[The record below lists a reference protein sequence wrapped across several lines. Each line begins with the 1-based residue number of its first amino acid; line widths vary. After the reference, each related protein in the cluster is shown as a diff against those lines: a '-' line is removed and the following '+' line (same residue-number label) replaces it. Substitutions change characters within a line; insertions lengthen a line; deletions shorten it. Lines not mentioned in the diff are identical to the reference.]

1 MGMRLHEI
9 HPAIVHFPIALL
21 PTALGADALGRA
33 SGNAALMGMGRRAMA
48 LTAVSAAIS
57 GVAGLIAQEEV
68 RAEGRARDLLITHRN
83 LNIVFTTKT
92 AALALKRSRRSRPS
106 RGYLAVG
113 LAALGLVS
121 YTGYIGS
128 HMVYEYGV
136 GVKEAG
142 GIPEGASPE
151 LEPGNMGDVAR
162 RAAGDIRQGLARA
175 AQEIANGELVPALT
189 RGG

>member
-1 MGMRLHEI
+1 MSIRLHEI

-48 LTAVSAAIS
+48 LTAISAAVS

-83 LNIVFTTKT
+83 LNIVFTTT
-92 AALALKRSRRSRPS
+92 TIALALRRARRSRPS
-106 RGYLAVG
+106 RGYLALG
-113 LAALGLVS
+113 LAAMGLVS

-128 HMVYEYGV
+128 HMVYEHGV

-142 GIPEGASPE
+142 GIPEGAAPE
-151 LEPGNMGDVAR
+151 ITADNVGDVAR
-162 RAAGDIRQGLARA
+162 RAAEDIQQGLARTV
-175 AQEIANGELVPALT
+175 QEIANGELVPALT

>member
-1 MGMRLHEI
+1 MSIRLHEI

-33 SGNAALMGMGRRAMA
+33 SGNAALMAMGRRAMA
-48 LTAVSAAIS
+48 LTAASAAIS

-68 RAEGRARDLLITHRN
+68 RAEGHARDLLITHRN
-83 LNIVFTTKT
+83 LNILFTTT
-92 AALALKRSRRSRPS
+92 TVALALKRARRSRPS
-106 RGYLAVG
+106 RGYLALG

-128 HMVYEYGV
+128 HMVYEHGV

-142 GIPEGASPE
+142 GIPEGAAPE
-151 LEPGNMGDVAR
+151 ITASNAGEVAR
-162 RAAGDIRQGLARA
+162 RAIDDVQRGLQRTV
-175 AQEIANGELVPALT
+175 EEVSSGELIPALT